1 MTPEE
6 NYYYNKASQERI
18 YSDLQHQSIMS
29 KLIDE
34 ETFAVFRMI
43 GARLFKDGNQ
53 WCCLYG
59 DNIQVGICGFGD
71 TPMKAVIDFNR
82 SLNKP

>member
-6 NYYYNKASQERI
+6 NYWGTRTHIEMTKIGIEQNTAEIENQFAIMR
-18 YSDLQHQSIMS
+18 QS
-29 KLIDE
+29 
-34 ETFAVFRMI
+34 

-59 DNIQVGICGFGD
+59 ANVQEGIVGFGA
-71 TPMKAVIDFNR
+71 TPVKALLDFNNAW
-82 SLNKP
+82 NK